1 MGIYLKK
8 NSMDFQLTKYTILLR
23 ESQGYSL
30 LFLDKKKRDQQDIVD
45 CIVIK
50 NLEK

>member
-8 NSMDFQLTKYTILLR
+8 IVWMSNLQNIPFYDEKVKIF
-23 ESQGYSL
+23 L

-50 NLEK
+50 IWRNK